1 MPVTGWPAMVGHR
14 LIQSPS
20 TMSSL
25 QAESLFAVAGKV
37 VLVTGGSRGIGKM
50 LASAFVKNGA
60 TVYISARSANDCNA
74 SAVELSALGPGTC
87 VSIPA
92 DVSKLSEVER
102 LVQVLEAR
110 EEALHVLVNNA
121 GTVWAQPLDEYPD
134 EGFSKVL
141 TLNLQRVFTLT
152 QKLLPLLRAG
162 AALGGRTGNVFNDPS
177 RIINVCTGP
186 RLLTLKSTLHQ
197 IGSVE
202 GLGVPDHDTY
212 AYSAA
217 KAGLHHLSRHLAGR
231 LGQEGI
237 LTNTIACGAFRSK
250 LTAEMLDTAGH
261 IFMSQIPT
269 NRLGTPEDIGGTA
282 LFLASRAGAY
292 VNGATITLDG
302 GFLVNMPSCKL

>member
-1 MPVTGWPAMVGHR
+1 
-14 LIQSPS
+14 
-20 TMSSL
+20 MSSL
-25 QAESLFAVAGKV
+25 QAESLFTVAGKV

-50 LASAFVKNGA
+50 IASAFVRNGA
-60 TVYISARSANDCNA
+60 TVYISARSGKDCDA
-74 SAVELSALGPGTC
+74 SAAQLSALGPGTC
-87 VSIPA
+87 ISIPA
-92 DVSKLSEVER
+92 DVSRLSEVER
-102 LVQVLEAR
+102 LVQELEAR
-110 EEALHVLVNNA
+110 EKALHVLVNNA

-134 EGFSKVL
+134 GGFSKVL

-162 AALGGRTGNVFNDPS
+162 ATQGGQTGDVFNDPA
-177 RIINVCTGP
+177 RIIN
-186 RLLTLKSTLHQ
+186 

-231 LGQEGI
+231 LGKEGI
-237 LTNTIACGAFRSK
+237 LSNTIACGAFRSK
-250 LTAEMLDTAGH
+250 LTAEMLDTAGD
-261 IFMSQIPT
+261 IFISRIPT